1 MDIVQVAVIIV
12 AVALAWVSHWAAA
25 RSGASASVCFAVGL
39 LVALLVMAAGP
50 AVLAL

>member
-12 AVALAWVSHWAAA
+12 AVALAWLAHWAAA
-25 RSGASASVCFAVGL
+25 RAGASASVCFALGL
-39 LVALLVMAAGP
+39 LVALLIYTAGP